1 VVRYQAVRSS
11 LAVHIFTAIVQSFDF
26 CFAIISDMIVFLQ
39 QKHGERVMPEFKT
52 IAVLLL
58 LLTSLL
64 LYFTG
69 TLSALSTRLVSR

>member
-1 VVRYQAVRSS
+1 
-11 LAVHIFTAIVQSFDF
+11 
-26 CFAIISDMIVFLQ
+26 MIVFLQ